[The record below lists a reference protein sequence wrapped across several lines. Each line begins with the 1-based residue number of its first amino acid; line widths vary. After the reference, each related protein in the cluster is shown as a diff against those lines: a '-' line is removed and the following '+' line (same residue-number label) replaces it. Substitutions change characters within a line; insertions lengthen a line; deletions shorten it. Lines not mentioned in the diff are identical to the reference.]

1 MNEAVKQAIWNKDVN
16 FLAKYHF
23 PTNKAAQNLTPSQVE
38 IIRKIVYLE
47 SKRINIS
54 AYTRYGKT
62 QIVAIALCLFIILN
76 RNKKIKLI
84 GPTEDQAGLLRDYM
98 SELVNDSVILS
109 GLADLD
115 LARKDKLNKESSRKR
130 LTFKNGME
138 YRVTTAHG
146 KGFAAMGMGADI
158 VCFPKNTLINTNKG
172 ILDIKDIV
180 DNKIDCKILSYNHQ
194 SNKFEYKPILT
205 YFKTNSKKFIKIT
218 HSQGSLICTP
228 NHPIYVKDLNYVPAK
243 CLCVNGKIYILKG
256 FNYNYASNKMSY
268 VRQHILHKTKP
279 FKKKETSFL
288 QSQVFFRL
296 ANWKKQS
303 SMGWWKKRSEMFNLW
318 KDIFSRLCKDFRRE
332 KKSKIL
338 QHILLCKSEKA
349 KREEKNKAKMWLLWK
364 RLLGDSCKSTGS
376 ILFSKLCE
384 QSPFKQDGWLWKS
397 CLERWNT
404 ISSIY
409 PRVQQSIKI
418 TDKTKRWI
426 QMFLMWKN
434 RNFMYSSYRLRQEE
448 QHTFKSDN
456 IMCQLPYE
464 NELQKR
470 DVEEV
475 LIKRIEEINKREE
488 YVYNLEVK
496 DNNNYFADGILV
508 HNCIDESAMISRESY
523 TKIVRMLGDDPE
535 NSILIELYNPWDRD
549 TKAFDHSI
557 SDRFE
562 RIQIG
567 YEVGIKE
574 GRITQEFVD
583 EMKEEMTSLEFEVLY
598 NSRFPEQSEDAIF
611 NLGRIKKAPNIGI
624 DFEPGIKNLLAKLEN
639 VSKFTEF
646 QISNIRKELSQYQA
660 VISADI
666 ADKGKDHSVMM
677 WGYRKENFYQ
687 MTGCYSEPQT
697 ENMDFAGRL
706 INKIKEF
713 GRIIKILVNIDC
725 IGVGVGVVSRVR
737 EWVRE
742 HGYKNVK
749 VNACHFGE
757 GATKKDRFMNRKAEN
772 YFRLQGLLNENHV
785 KTLDIRE
792 LTTQLVAMKWEFS
805 SSGKIKIIDPDGYSP
820 DWSDALVYF
829 IWDDKKGLN
838 FAFG

>member
-23 PTNKAAQNLTPSQVE
+23 PTNRAAQNLTPSQID

-62 QIVAIALCLFIILN
+62 QIVAIALCLFILLN

-130 LTFKNGME
+130 LTFKNGCE

-158 VCFPKNTLINTNKG
+158 V
-172 ILDIKDIV
+172 V
-180 DNKIDCKILSYNHQ
+180 
-194 SNKFEYKPILT
+194 
-205 YFKTNSKKFIKIT
+205 
-218 HSQGSLICTP
+218 
-228 NHPIYVKDLNYVPAK
+228 
-243 CLCVNGKIYILKG
+243 
-256 FNYNYASNKMSY
+256 
-268 VRQHILHKTKP
+268 
-279 FKKKETSFL
+279 
-288 QSQVFFRL
+288 
-296 ANWKKQS
+296 
-303 SMGWWKKRSEMFNLW
+303 
-318 KDIFSRLCKDFRRE
+318 
-332 KKSKIL
+332 
-338 QHILLCKSEKA
+338 
-349 KREEKNKAKMWLLWK
+349 
-364 RLLGDSCKSTGS
+364 
-376 ILFSKLCE
+376 
-384 QSPFKQDGWLWKS
+384 
-397 CLERWNT
+397 
-404 ISSIY
+404 
-409 PRVQQSIKI
+409 
-418 TDKTKRWI
+418 
-426 QMFLMWKN
+426 
-434 RNFMYSSYRLRQEE
+434 
-448 QHTFKSDN
+448 
-456 IMCQLPYE
+456 
-464 NELQKR
+464 
-470 DVEEV
+470 
-475 LIKRIEEINKREE
+475 
-488 YVYNLEVK
+488 
-496 DNNNYFADGILV
+496 
-508 HNCIDESAMISRESY
+508 IDESAMISRESY

-562 RIQIG
+562 RIHIG
-567 YEVGIKE
+567 YEIGIKE

-583 EMKEEMTSLEFEVLY
+583 EMREEMTSLEFEVLY

-611 NLGRIKKAPNIGI
+611 NLGRIKKAPSIGI
-624 DFEPGIKNLLAKLEN
+624 IFEPGVKNLLAKLEN
-639 VSKFTEF
+639 MSKYTEF
-646 QISNIRKELSQYQA
+646 QVANIKKELSQYKA

-677 WGYRKENFYQ
+677 WGFRKGNFYQ

-697 ENMDFAGRL
+697 ENMDFAGR
-706 INKIKEF
+706 INNKIKEF
-713 GRIIKILVNIDC
+713 GRIIKIIVNIDC
-725 IGVGVGVVSRVR
+725 IGVGTGVVSRVR

-757 GATKKDRFMNRKAEN
+757 GAIKKERFMNKKAEN
-772 YFRLQGLLNENHV
+772 YFRLKDLFSDNHV
-785 KTLDIRE
+785 RTLDIRE
-792 LTTQLVAMKWEFS
+792 LTTNLVAMKWEFS

-820 DWSDALVYF
+820 DWSDCCVYF